1 MVTALLGLLLLPRR
15 LCAAEAS
22 VSGLVSVVIII
33 QLEEGGGLLLWIGG
47 GSTRSPCL
55 DTGPVHNV
63 RILLVVRRLAG
74 ICTHSS

>member
-1 MVTALLGLLLLPRR
+1 MVTALLGLLLLPRWS
-15 LCAAEAS
+15 CAAEAS
-22 VSGLVSVVIII
+22 VSGLVSVVII

-47 GSTRSPCL
+47 GSTRSPCS
-55 DTGPVHNV
+55 DTGPIHNV

>member
-1 MVTALLGLLLLPRR
+1 MVTALLGLLLVPRW

-22 VSGLVSVVIII
+22 VSDLVSVVVII

-47 GSTRSPCL
+47 GSTRSPCS

-63 RILLVVRRLAG
+63 
-74 ICTHSS
+74 